1 MAIKKAKVITITS
14 VKGGVG
20 KTTTVL
26 NLAGVYASMGKKV
39 LIIDM
44 DLSSGAIALSLNLDV
59 QKDLFYLAEDLNNGR
74 FQDIENYLL
83 HYSDKI
89 DVLASPKD
97 PRLENRISSDYL
109 NLILGK
115 VVSMY
120 DVILMD
126 TIHHMSLHTLN
137 CMDHSDWIV
146 YLMSNDPMDLKN
158 MKSMISVLKNMERT
172 NFKIILN
179 DSLDHRMHY
188 FSKYDIKNIIK
199 DNIDYTI
206 PSNFYIKNIHKYVLD
221 GKIPTLDPKLGL
233 VNRKSIDHFKKIAES
248 LLKGNDT
255 SKQVNK

>member
-158 MKSMISVLKNMERT
+158 MKSMISVLKNMER
-172 NFKIILN
+172 
-179 DSLDHRMHY
+179 SL
-188 FSKYDIKNIIK
+188 
-199 DNIDYTI
+199 
-206 PSNFYIKNIHKYVLD
+206 
-221 GKIPTLDPKLGL
+221 G
-233 VNRKSIDHFKKIAES
+233 
-248 LLKGNDT
+248 
-255 SKQVNK
+255 Q